1 MIRNVNYNGEID
13 AIRIITPPS
22 FITLDNSRT
31 SVFLAG
37 SIEMDKAEQWQ
48 QRFIDEFI
56 SQYERGSSGRFV
68 DIFNPRRAN
77 WDITAKQSIEDP
89 VFYQQVRWEL
99 DYLEDAKVRV
109 FYFAPD
115 TLSPISLLEF
125 GKFFDYP
132 NTFLCVNSA
141 YQRAGNLEVFANKY
155 KIKIHRDFGDIIRKI
170 KWL

>member
-1 MIRNVNYNGEID
+1 MIKEFSQ
-13 AIRIITPPS
+13 IRVITPPS

-48 QRFIDEFI
+48 QKFIDNLIFEV
-56 SQYERGSSGRFV
+56 RKMNSGKGI

-77 WDITAKQSIEDP
+77 WDITVKQSIEDP

-99 DYLEDAKVRV
+99 DYLGNVKVRV
-109 FYFAPD
+109 FYFAPN
-115 TLSPISLLEF
+115 TLSPVSLLEF
-125 GKFFDYP
+125 GKFFSYP
-132 NTFLCVNSA
+132 NTFLCVNPD

-155 KIKIHRDFGDIIRKI
+155 KIKIHQNLGDIIHQI